1 MKFNQEVEAGGVL
14 TAGREPGATGVATED
29 LCLAKRV
36 KELEVQAMQVH
47 IRAPEGLLPCPRV
60 HPATHTSASAGSH
73 LTKHIKLLPQFHET
87 EVDPC
92 LRLLSI

>member
-47 IRAPEGLLPCPRV
+47 IRAPEGLLPCPRRSV
-60 HPATHTSASAGSH
+60 FILPHTPVLLQVLILLNISNCSPSFM
-73 LTKHIKLLPQFHET
+73 KLKLIH
-87 EVDPC
+87 V
-92 LRLLSI
+92 